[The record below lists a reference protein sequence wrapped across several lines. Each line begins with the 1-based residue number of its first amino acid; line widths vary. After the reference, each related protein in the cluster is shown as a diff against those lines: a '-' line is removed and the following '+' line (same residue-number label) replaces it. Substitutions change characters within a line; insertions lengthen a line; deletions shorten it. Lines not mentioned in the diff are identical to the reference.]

1 MFIKYLMMAGCSYG
15 IDLGLFTALI
25 LLHPSINLIAA
36 SVTGKAIS
44 SIFSLIVHRFFT
56 FRYHALQST
65 LSQQAWRYFA
75 LIALNIPLSA
85 MVLAIVLIF
94 IKQSFWAKISSDLCC
109 VCFSYTLSK
118 YKIFTAIK

>member
-1 MFIKYLMMAGCSYG
+1 MFIKYLITAGCSYG
-15 IDLGLFTALI
+15 IDLGIFTALV
-25 LLHPSINLIAA
+25 LLHPSVNIIAA

-44 SIFSLIVHRFFT
+44 SIFSLVAHRFFT

-65 LSQQAWRYFA
+65 LPQQAWRYFT

-85 MVLAIVLIF
+85 AILAITLTF
-94 IKQSFWAKISSDLCC
+94 IKQSFWAKISADLCC
-109 VCFSYTLSK
+109 ICFSYTLSK